1 MNLNKVDCVSI
12 EEISKYFNGR
22 RCNACKINKANDKI
36 DSARFNRENIAWE
49 GMERVLS
56 RVK

>member
-36 DSARFNRENIAWE
+36 DSARFNRGNIAWE
-49 GMERVLS
+49 GMERV
-56 RVK
+56 